1 MTQAQKDAVLNMK
14 PSAYRSMMMGK
25 LGLSK
30 STPAKE
36 KALIDWKNER
46 WINLTAL
53 ITDSEILP
61 CGKKGKK
68 QIEMNLP
75 STCRPSKKV
84 SEKTPKPLVK
94 DLSVEQ
100 IIKAIKI
107 KQTNKQIDWSKL

>member
-1 MTQAQKDAVLNMK
+1 MTEVQKNAILNMK

-25 LGLSK
+25 YNMTK
-30 STPAKE
+30 STPEKE
-36 KALIDWKNER
+36 QELINWKKER

-75 STCRPSKKV
+75 STCRPSIRI
-84 SEKTPKPLVK
+84 SAKTPQPLVK

-100 IIKAIKI
+100 LIKAIKI
-107 KQTNKQIDWSKL
+107 KQTGKRINWQQL